1 MYWDRPAK
9 FNANRP
15 SVSTPRRRPLR
26 TASLFFVAAPCTL
39 PFFGYLRVTGKWFVT
54 EKALCQQPDPH
65 PFESGADIVQ
75 RILKLYG

>member
-1 MYWDRPAK
+1 
-9 FNANRP
+9 
-15 SVSTPRRRPLR
+15 LR

-65 PFESGADIVQ
+65 PFEGGADIVQ